1 MAEVND
7 LIINNN
13 PKSVF
18 SDAIKSIR
26 TNLTFT
32 SIDKPIKVILNT
44 SAEAGDGKSFISA
57 NLAVAY
63 AQTNKKVLIIDCDL
77 RRGRLHD
84 IFEVMNLTSGG
95 YSNLILNFNPES
107 SFDKYI
113 LPTKI
118 KGLDI
123 LTTGPTP
130 PNPVEILGSDNNRKL
145 MKILRKKYDVL
156 ILDCPPIL
164 GLSDALVLTQFSDA
178 NLLTFS
184 FKKTKKENFS
194 RAIKAFE
201 TANVKITGVIGN
213 KASIKKNGSYGY
225 YGYYYNDYYSGD
237 EKK

>member
-1 MAEVND
+1 MADIND
-7 LIINNN
+7 LVINNN
-13 PKSVF
+13 PKSIF

-44 SAEAGDGKSFISA
+44 SAEAGDGKSFISS

-84 IFEVMNLTSGG
+84 VFEVMNLTSGG
-95 YSNLILNFNPES
+95 YSNLILNYSPES

-130 PNPVEILGSDNNRKL
+130 PNPVELLGSDNNRKL
-145 MKILRKKYDVL
+145 MKVLRKKYDVL

-178 NLLTFS
+178 NLITFS
-184 FKKTKKENFS
+184 FKKTKKENLD

-201 TANVKITGVIGN
+201 TANVKVTGVVAN
-213 KASIKKNGSYGY
+213 KAPMRKHGYYGY
-225 YGYYYNDYYSGD
+225 YGYYYNDYYSG
-237 EKK
+237 ESKK

>member
-1 MAEVND
+1 MADIND
-7 LIINNN
+7 LVINNN
-13 PKSVF
+13 PKSIF

-84 IFEVMNLTSGG
+84 VFEVMNLTSGG
-95 YSNLILNFNPES
+95 YSNLILNYSPES

-130 PNPVEILGSDNNRKL
+130 PNPVELLGSDNNRKL
-145 MKILRKKYDVL
+145 MKVLRKKYDVL

-178 NLLTFS
+178 NLITFS
-184 FKKTKKENFS
+184 FKKTKKENLD

-201 TANVKITGVIGN
+201 TANVKVTGVVAN
-213 KASIKKNGSYGY
+213 KAPMRKHGYYGY
-225 YGYYYNDYYSGD
+225 YGYYYNDYYSG
-237 EKK
+237 ESKK